1 MSWKGH
7 EEVTMGATIRHWIQ
21 RNPLIAYSVLALSIT
36 WFTQILGL
44 LLAQRNALS
53 LLNEDNLLHFF
64 ALLSLD
70 LAPGEA
76 SAFLIYTLGFGP
88 LVSALLVTWATGGRR
103 GIAELWGRITK
114 WRVEPRW
121 YLIVVL
127 LPVALALLSL
137 TAGGLVGGLRWDS
150 YSPLLPLAYF
160 VPFFLY
166 MLVFTGLAEEPGW
179 RGFALPRLQ
188 SRYSA
193 VRSSWILGVLWGVW
207 HFPSIIYYNLA
218 TGMPAFALVPVL
230 VFLVLGI
237 VGWTI
242 VNTWVY
248 NSTESVFLMI
258 LLHGWYNT
266 VNSYAILSSGN
277 ALAQTLSGFLPWALA
292 LILLRVYGG
301 EHLAAEP
308 RPAVPRRLVGTPAH
322 LPGSGEDLTPTA

>member
-1 MSWKGH
+1 LG
-7 EEVTMGATIRHWIQ
+7 VAIRNWM
-21 RNPLIAYSVLALSIT
+21 RRSPLVAFFVIAFSIT
-36 WFTQILGL
+36 WFCQILGL

-53 LLNEDNLLHFF
+53 LINEDNLLHFF
-64 ALLSLD
+64 ALLSLR

-76 SAFLIYTLGFGP
+76 SAYLVYTLGAGP
-88 LVSALLVTWATGGRR
+88 LVAALLVTWATGGRG
-103 GIAELWGRITK
+103 GIEELWGRIKK

-121 YLIVVL
+121 YLIVFL
-127 LPVALALLSL
+127 LPVALALISL
-137 TAGGLVGGLRWDS
+137 TAGVLVGGLRPSS

-160 VPFFLY
+160 IPFFLY

-179 RGFALPRLQ
+179 RGFALPHLQ

-193 VRSSWILGVLWGVW
+193 VKSSWILGVLWGVW

-218 TGMPAFALVPVL
+218 TGMPTLALIPIL

-258 LLHGWYNT
+258 VLHGWYGT
-266 VNSYAILSSGN
+266 VNSYMVLSSQN
-277 ALAQTLSGFLPWALA
+277 ALAQTLSGILPWALA
-292 LILLRVYGG
+292 IILLRVYGG
-301 EHLAAEP
+301 EHLAAKP
-308 RPAVPRRLVGTPAH
+308 RPRAETARQLAGTSAR
-322 LPGSGEDLTPTA
+322 